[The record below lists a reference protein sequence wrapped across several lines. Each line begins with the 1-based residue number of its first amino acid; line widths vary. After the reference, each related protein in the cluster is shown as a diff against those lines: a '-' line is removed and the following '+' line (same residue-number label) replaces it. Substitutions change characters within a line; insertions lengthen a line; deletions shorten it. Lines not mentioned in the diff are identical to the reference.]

1 MTRYI
6 DTQKARRKTPVSIS
20 NKNTQIETAEN
31 RTTVD
36 EAIDWLSTLPLACK
50 DGTKAKLI
58 TDMAIE
64 ALQIVRC
71 GECKHKLK
79 EPMYNTDKTW
89 ILYQIGDCPIVHKT
103 VADDDFCSY
112 GERREE

>member
-1 MTRYI
+1 MTRII

-20 NKNTQIETAEN
+20 NKNTYMETAEN

-50 DGTKAKLI
+50 DGAKAKLI

-64 ALQIVRC
+64 ALKDRLQGEWIAEEEYGDLWVCDQC
-71 GECKHKLK
+71 GFASEYKD
-79 EPMYNTDKTW
+79 NF
-89 ILYQIGDCPIVHKT
+89 CPNCG
-103 VADDDFCSY
+103 ADMR
-112 GERREE
+112 GEEE

>member
-1 MTRYI
+1 MTRII

-20 NKNTQIETAEN
+20 NKNTQTETSEN

-50 DGTKAKLI
+50 DGAKAKLI

-64 ALQIVRC
+64 ALKDRPQGEWVDNGIEDSILSKCTVC
-71 GECKHKLK
+71 GFDVGAFTFN
-79 EPMYNTDKTW
+79 Y
-89 ILYQIGDCPIVHKT
+89 CPNCG
-103 VADDDFCSY
+103 ADMR
-112 GERREE
+112 GEEE